1 MAVKDEKEWHVEAY
15 KYWSNPEGGAPR
27 TYSEVARRFKKSVGF
42 ICQLSKRMDWKGRY
56 AARVEAARKKLDET
70 IAQRRARIANRSRTI
85 QDLAMKALIDEKGNP
100 KLEFAKAEGAVDAF
114 QKTARLELGALG
126 EEGGGE
132 GGDGRLRHVSDE
144 MLDTMI
150 EELEQDLEEAKGDGA
165 VPKRKRKGQRGK
177 VRKR

>member
-1 MAVKDEKEWHVEAY
+1 MTVQVEKEWHLAAY
-15 KYWSNPEGGAPR
+15 EYWSNPEGGTPR
-27 TYSEVARRFKKSVGF
+27 TYAEVARKFTKSRAYISQLAKK
-42 ICQLSKRMDWKGRY
+42 MNWKGRY
-56 AARVEAARKKLDET
+56 AARVDAARKKLDET
-70 IAQRRARIANRSRTI
+70 IAQRRARIANRSRKI
-85 QDLAMKALIDEKGNP
+85 QDLAMKALIDDKGNP
-100 KLEFAKAEGAVDAF
+100 KLKFAKAEGAVDAF

-150 EELEQDLEEAKGDGA
+150 QELEQDLGEGKGDGA